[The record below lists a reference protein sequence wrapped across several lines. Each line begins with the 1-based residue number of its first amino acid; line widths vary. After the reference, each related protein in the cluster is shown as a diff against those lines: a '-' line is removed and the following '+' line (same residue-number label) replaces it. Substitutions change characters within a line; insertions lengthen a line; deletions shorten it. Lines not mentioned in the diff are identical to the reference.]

1 MLEYWEVTYLRWIPT
16 QSTWMI
22 SETQKRHITRCVY
35 IYICSMRL
43 SIISYMHI
51 CLDYIYI
58 YIIFIHTYMSTIQWT
73 YSIFDSRL
81 HDMIWYDLILIFSHL
96 CVWIWLYI
104 YTHTSSQ
111 AWRWQTLQET
121 ICAPEPKSV
130 FSGSRSLLDKSLGT
144 HNFASEHYV
153 LTIGFAGYPLRN
165 ANMAGKSSENR
176 IYKWITMDV

>member
-1 MLEYWEVTYLRWIPT
+1 MYLF
-16 QSTWMI
+16 
-22 SETQKRHITRCVY
+22 
-35 IYICSMRL
+35 IYVCIYLYMPPN
-43 SIISYMHI
+43 MHI
-51 CLDYIYI
+51 YMYIYI
-58 YIIFIHTYMSTIQWT
+58 YILYSYIHICRT

-81 HDMIWYDLILIFSHL
+81 HDMIRYDLILIFSHL
-96 CVWIWLYI
+96 CVWIWFYIYI

-130 FSGSRSLLDKSLGT
+130 FSGSRCLLDKSLGT